1 LEGVSFTEVEM
12 TESPSTPPAP
22 DGVVRE
28 RLLTAAT
35 ALFARKGYAATT
47 TREIVAAAGVTK
59 PVLYYYF
66 KNKEGLYLD
75 MMGRAFKEFDLLL
88 NASLAGQ
95 EKVTTR
101 IATLCDRVLAL
112 VMERIDVA
120 RVMYSIYYGPHQGA
134 PFFDF
139 DGYHLRLQE
148 AVRRL
153 VVEGIETGELRRGD
167 PGDMTWTLLG
177 ALTIVMENELSHPE
191 RGLGRGGLSR
201 ILGLLFGGLATIKNE
216 QEEA

>member
-1 LEGVSFTEVEM
+1 M
-12 TESPSTPPAP
+12 TEPPNSTPAP
-22 DGVVRE
+22 DGAVRE

-35 ALFARKGYAATT
+35 GLFARKGYAATT

-66 KNKEGLYLD
+66 KNKEGLYLE
-75 MMGRAFKEFDLLL
+75 MMGKAFEEFGLLL
-88 NASLAGQ
+88 DASLAGQ
-95 EKVTTR
+95 DKVTTR
-101 IATLCDRVLAL
+101 IVTLCDRVLAL

-153 VVEGIETGELRRGD
+153 VVEGIETDELRQGNPD
-167 PGDMTWTLLG
+167 DMAWTLLG
-177 ALTIVMENELSHPE
+177 ALTVVMENELSHPE
-191 RGLGRGGLSR
+191 RRLGRAGLKR
-201 ILGLLFGGLATIKNE
+201 ILGLLFGGLARIKSE